1 MTPWTA
7 VNSEG
12 YPAPAALAVDTVVL
26 TVREGRLSALALRG
40 GGGALALPGGLVG
53 QDERPADTARRK
65 LLEKT
70 GLRRG
75 YLEQLGASACGLK
88 LITVGRDDASPI
100 AGFAALAVSRRPLRR
115 FPPRAADRR
124 RGSASRGS
132 GKCNR

>member
-26 TVREGRLSALALRG
+26 TVREGRLSALAVRG
-40 GGGALALPGGLVG
+40 AGGALALPGGLVG
-53 QDERPADTARRK
+53 QDERPVDTARRK

-75 YLEQLGASACGLK
+75 YLEQLGAFADP
-88 LITVGRDDASPI
+88 GRDPRGWIPSIAYLAFVPPDTASTDP
-100 AGFAALAVSRRPLRR
+100 AAR
-115 FPPRAADRR
+115 
-124 RGSASRGS
+124 
-132 GKCNR
+132 